1 MHANKWKWGP
11 VKSYLKND
19 ANNMQSNYITDI
31 IYVKCRRSNIRVLIK
46 YEVQVCYTFQ
56 HNSVDCV
63 RVTGICLVLICHR
76 KLVKY
81 TSWTAYDL
89 KRISFSCLLLQ
100 YTHHSIRVV
109 LSLRRLI
116 LIARVMFRYL
126 FVFCPSVVS

>member
-11 VKSYLKND
+11 VKSSLKND
-19 ANNMQSNYITDI
+19 ANNMQTNYITDI

-63 RVTGICLVLICHR
+63 RVTGICLVLISHR

-89 KRISFSCLLLQ
+89 KLFHSAVCSYSIHTAPSESSC
-100 YTHHSIRVV
+100 
-109 LSLRRLI
+109 
-116 LIARVMFRYL
+116 RYED
-126 FVFCPSVVS
+126 